1 MPDDCLFF
9 TICHWLTN
17 ICTDVPEIPGLI
29 VSAILVEWIG
39 RKATMWCLLFTC
51 CGFLGPLVFYQSELW
66 TTGLLFGARA
76 CAMGSYTV
84 VCLYAPEVR
93 IFFSWHAVNVFLGD
107 LTITV

>member
-1 MPDDCLFF
+1 MS
-9 TICHWLTN
+9 LTHHS
-17 ICTDVPEIPGLI
+17 TALPEIPGLI
-29 VSAILVEWIG
+29 ASALLVEWFG